1 MIYELNFD
9 ISFVSIYFRA
19 GQRPTRARVEFRI
32 KPTKPKSAHMQCERA
47 AAFGATRIRQFLEY
61 AASIA
66 SR

>member
-32 KPTKPKSAHMQCERA
+32 KPAKPKSAHMQCERA
-47 AAFGATRIRQFLEY
+47 AAFWCNTDSTI
-61 AASIA
+61 
-66 SR
+66 SRVRC